1 MGNFISNQKL
11 KRKTKEETS
20 LFVPKFKY
28 VKVIDVYDGDTITII
43 GRVDGSFY
51 QFKCRLRGI
60 DTPEIRT
67 RDLKEK
73 KLGFAAKKE
82 LSDIIL
88 GKVVR
93 LRNIGFEKYGR
104 LLADIY
110 FDGMHINQHMID
122 SKFAIPYPK
131 A

>member
-1 MGNFISNQKL
+1 MGNFISNQIL
-11 KRKTKEETS
+11 RNQTKEGTS

-43 GRVDGSFY
+43 GRVDGSYY

-73 KLGFAAKKE
+73 ELGFAAKRE

-88 GKVVR
+88 GKLVR

-104 LLADIY
+104 LLADVY
-110 FDGMHINQHMID
+110 LDGMHINQHMID